1 MELRIKPAAH
11 NKYEKRALL
20 IRGAAPELW
29 FRELE
34 ALNVDLR
41 DIEAF
46 AIPSDKAN
54 VLYGCLL
61 IFKKGLPKDTRNHK
75 RFQCAYNKLFIPENS
90 ELYPQLTATDIALL
104 KPAWIIAHPDFGFA
118 DLDEPV
124 DWLELLS
131 EVPEADIQVRQP
143 MEGIAIPAKILS
155 YSVEMDEED
164 LAESLLPQKTEEEW
178 MKDLPFNLQ
187 KVLNGNK
194 KEAEKYLKY
203 LAQYPD
209 RALALGIPL
218 DVMNTSRDT
227 GWSSFNFRSGWL
239 QSMFGGSGFGG
250 GSGGGFG
257 SGGGNGSGGFF
268 GANSGSGGAGSS
280 VWRVLKFIAIA
291 LVVVLFIGRL
301 LNTNNRISTDRSSRT
316 VTTEQV
322 KALNN
327 KYGELLFARKKDIVN
342 VPAGNDSLE
351 GEQKALFSA
360 YLAATSKYGSQEIQ
374 SDKRLKDSIRLRID
388 ELKLQM
394 KTVETQLFA
403 RQDSVKRESRQQVEK
418 EMAAA
423 KKTFRLQ
430 IKDSLSRV
438 QDQNL
443 KNSAT
448 GAALELLVLDGKMS
462 HLRDSLEKAYGLRP
476 KDADVM
482 STASLPPDSEP
493 AQKTQGTFT
502 QLMLLIS
509 VLFFSVF
516 IFTKVIKGKM
526 ISTGGYQIQSGV
538 KILLFLIFVG
548 MLVYILYPLVERYGY
563 NWAVWLILLA
573 AAALLYRLLASDK
586 TILKSEKNG

>member
-75 RFQCAYNKLFIPENS
+75 RFQCAYDKLFIPENAA
-90 ELYPQLTATDIALL
+90 LYPQLTAADIALL

-124 DWLELLS
+124 DWLEVLS
-131 EVPEADIQVRQP
+131 EVPEADIQLRQP

-164 LAESLLPQKTEEEW
+164 VANSLLPQKTEEEW

-187 KVLNGNK
+187 KVLSGNK

-227 GWSSFNFRSGWL
+227 GWSNFNFRSGWL
-239 QSMFGGSGFGG
+239 QSMFGGSGSGG

-257 SGGGNGSGGFF
+257 SGGGNSGGGLF
-268 GANSGSGGAGSS
+268 GGSSGSGVSGSS
-280 VWRVLKFIAIA
+280 VWFVLRFIAIA
-291 LVVVLFIGRL
+291 LFVVLLIGKL
-301 LNTNNRISTDRSSRT
+301 FNTNNGISTDRSSRT
-316 VTTEQV
+316 TTAEQGRTLSKQYRDMLSAQQKDSV
-322 KALNN
+322 K
-327 KYGELLFARKKDIVN
+327 

-351 GEQKALFSA
+351 QAQKELFSA
-360 YLAATSKYGSQEIQ
+360 YLAATYKYGSQETQ
-374 SDKRLKDSIRLRID
+374 SDKGLKDSIRLRID
-388 ELKLQM
+388 DLKLQM
-394 KTVETQLFA
+394 KAVETQLFA

-430 IKDSLSRV
+430 IKDSLARV
-438 QDQNL
+438 ADQNL
-443 KNSAT
+443 KNSGT

-493 AQKTQGTFT
+493 AQKKPGTFT
-502 QLMLLIS
+502 QLMMLIS
-509 VLFFSVF
+509 GLLFSVF

-526 ISTGGYQIQSGV
+526 ISTGGYQIRSGV
-538 KILLFLIFVG
+538 KILLFLIFTG
-548 MLVYILYPLVERYGY
+548 MLVYILHPLVERYGY
-563 NWAVWLILLA
+563 NWVVWLILLI

>member
-20 IRGAAPELW
+20 IRGTAPALW

-34 ALNVDLR
+34 ALNVELR

-61 IFKKGLPKDTRNHK
+61 IFKKGFPKDTRNHK

-90 ELYPQLTATDIALL
+90 ELYPQLTATDIASL
-104 KPAWIIAHPDFGFA
+104 KPGWIIAHPDFGFA
-118 DLDEPV
+118 DLEEPV
-124 DWLELLS
+124 DWPALLS

-143 MEGIAIPAKILS
+143 MEGITIPAKILS

-164 LAESLLPQKTEEEW
+164 LAESLLPPKTEEEW

-257 SGGGNGSGGFF
+257 SGGGNSGGGLF
-268 GANSGSGGAGSS
+268 GGNSGSGGVGSS
-280 VWRVLKFIAIA
+280 VWRLLKFIAIA
-291 LVVVLFIGRL
+291 LAVVLLIGRL
-301 LNTNNRISTDRSSRT
+301 FDTNNRINTDRSSPT

-322 KALNN
+322 KALNK
-327 KYGELLFARKKDIVN
+327 KYGEILSARQKDSLK

-351 GEQKALFSA
+351 QKQKALFSA
-360 YLAATSKYGSQEIQ
+360 YLAANYEYGSQGVQ
-374 SDKRLKDSIRLRID
+374 SDKKLKDSLRLRID

-394 KTVETQLFA
+394 KTVEAQLFA
-403 RQDSVKRESRQQVEK
+403 RQDSLKRENRQQVEK
-418 EMAAA
+418 EIAAA
-423 KKTFRLQ
+423 EKKIRLQ
-430 IKDSLSRV
+430 VKDSFARLP
-438 QDQNL
+438 DQNL
-443 KNSAT
+443 KNS
-448 GAALELLVLDGKMS
+448 GAGKGLELLAVEDKMNY
-462 HLRDSLEKAYGLRP
+462 LRDSLEKAYGLRP

-482 STASLPPDSEP
+482 SSASLPPDSEP
-493 AQKTQGTFT
+493 GQKTPGIFT
-502 QLMLLIS
+502 QLMMLIS
-509 VLFFSVF
+509 VLLFSVF

-538 KILLFLIFVG
+538 KILLFLIFTG
-548 MLVYILYPLVERYGY
+548 MLIYILYPLVERYGY
-563 NWAVWLILLA
+563 NWVVWLILLA
-573 AAALLYRLLASDK
+573 VAALLYRLLASDK
-586 TILKSEKNG
+586 TILKSDKNG